1 MPSGLPAVPSVSV
14 KASVTGARCRQE
26 TALQNRAA
34 RASRSYAA
42 GFAHPASAAN
52 EETTTRSPTNMT
64 MCPA

>member
-14 KASVTGARCRQE
+14 KASVTGARCWQE
-26 TALQNRAA
+26 ARLQNCTA

-42 GFAHPASAAN
+42 GFAHPASVAN
-52 EETTTRSPTNMT
+52 EEITTRSPTNMT